1 MANKT
6 KSKTKSSPARQET
19 SSPNPPNRLSPDMLF
34 KLAEEEPDRMALEE
48 YLDTIRLLRD
58 DKRFTFREI
67 AEWLNENGVETDHN
81 SVYRA
86 YRRHVPPEHQDEL
99 DRDVVKEDER

>member
-1 MANKT
+1 MTKT
-6 KSKTKSSPARQET
+6 KRPKAKPSEPRQET
-19 SSPNPPNRLSPDMLF
+19 SSPKPSEPPPPDMLF

-48 YLDTIRLLRD
+48 YINTIRLLRD

-67 AEWLNENGVETDHN
+67 AEWLKENGVETDHN
-81 SVYRA
+81 AVYRA

-99 DRDVVKEDER
+99 DRDVAQEDER